1 MTTNQ
6 QAFQEI
12 ILDSIADGV
21 FTVDMQRTIT
31 SFNKSAERITGTP
44 KKEAIGRQCW
54 EVFRANICQNNCALE
69 HTLQTGK
76 PCINKTVHI
85 VNNNGKK
92 IPISISTALL
102 KTTRGKV
109 VGGVETFRDLSPLEE
124 LRKELLGKHTF
135 ADIITKDNAML
146 RIFDVLPSMAK
157 SNSTM
162 LIIGESGTG
171 KELLARAIHNLS
183 DRASGPF
190 VSVNCSALPDT
201 LLESELFGYK
211 KGAFTDAKKDKPGRF
226 TLAKGGTL
234 FLDEIGD
241 ISKAMQA
248 KLLRVLQEKTFEPLG
263 AVSSEKADVRI
274 ITATNQDLD
283 LLVKNNDFR
292 KDLFY
297 RINVL
302 TVQLPPLRHR
312 RQDIP
317 LLVEHFIT
325 HFNGLYR
332 KEITHISD
340 EALQILMRHEF
351 SGNIRELQNI
361 IEHAIIMCPS
371 IVIEKAH
378 LPEYLIKESVSP
390 ATAAGVTPQNMEEF
404 ERMRIEDALAVCR
417 YNKKEAAQKLGIH
430 VTTLWRKMKRLGIE

>member
-21 FTVDMQRTIT
+21 FTVDMQRIIT
-31 SFNKSAERITGTP
+31 SFNRSAERITGIS

-54 EVFRANICQNNCALE
+54 EVFRANICQNDCALE
-69 HTLQTGK
+69 HTLSTGK
-76 PCINKTVHI
+76 PCINTTVHI
-85 VNNNGKK
+85 VNSNGKK

-102 KTTRGKV
+102 KTTRGKI

-146 RIFDVLPSMAK
+146 RIFDVIPSMAK

-171 KELLARAIHNLS
+171 KELFARAIHNLS

-274 ITATNQDLD
+274 VTATNQDLD
-283 LLVKNNDFR
+283 LLVQNNDFR

-302 TVQLPPLRHR
+302 TVQLPPLRKR

-317 LLVEHFIT
+317 LLIEHFIA

-332 KEITHISD
+332 KEITHVGD

-351 SGNIRELQNI
+351 NGNIRELQNI

-371 IVIEKAH
+371 VVVEKSH
-378 LPEYLIKESVSP
+378 LPDYLLKESASP
-390 ATAAGVTPQNMEEF
+390 ASGGSEAPQNIEEF
-404 ERMRIEDALAVCR
+404 ERMRIEEALALCH
-417 YNKKEAAQKLGIH
+417 YNKQETAQKLGIH
-430 VTTLWRKMKRLGIE
+430 VTTLWRKMKSLGI

>member
-21 FTVDMQRTIT
+21 FTVNMQRIIT
-31 SFNKSAERITGTP
+31 SFNRSAERITGIS

-54 EVFRANICQNNCALE
+54 EVFRANICQNDCALE
-69 HTLQTGK
+69 HTLSTGK
-76 PCINKTVHI
+76 PCINTTVHI
-85 VNNNGKK
+85 VNSNGKK

-102 KTTRGKV
+102 KTTRGKI

-146 RIFDVLPSMAK
+146 RIFDVIPSMAK

-171 KELLARAIHNLS
+171 KELFARAIHNLS

-274 ITATNQDLD
+274 VTATNQDLD

-302 TVQLPPLRHR
+302 TVQLPPLRKR

-317 LLVEHFIT
+317 LLIEHFIA

-332 KEITHISD
+332 KEITNIGD

-351 SGNIRELQNI
+351 NGNIRELQNI

-371 IVIEKAH
+371 VVVEKSH
-378 LPEYLIKESVSP
+378 LPDYLLKESASP
-390 ATAAGVTPQNMEEF
+390 ASGGSEAPQNIEEF
-404 ERMRIEDALAVCR
+404 ERMRIEEALALCH
-417 YNKKEAAQKLGIH
+417 YNKQETAQKLGIH
-430 VTTLWRKMKRLGIE
+430 VTTLWRKMKSLGI

>member
-6 QAFQEI
+6 QAFREI

-21 FTVDMQRTIT
+21 FTVDMQRIIT
-31 SFNKSAERITGTP
+31 SFNRSAERITGIS
-44 KKEAIGRQCW
+44 KKEAIGRRCW

-69 HTLQTGK
+69 HTLSTGK
-76 PCINKTVHI
+76 PCINTTVHI
-85 VNNNGKK
+85 VNSKGKK

-146 RIFDVLPSMAK
+146 RIFDVLPSMAR

-190 VSVNCSALPDT
+190 VPVNCSALPDT

-263 AVSSEKADVRI
+263 AVASEKADVRI

-302 TVQLPPLRHR
+302 TVQLPPLRKR

-317 LLVEHFIT
+317 LLIEHFIA

-332 KEITHISD
+332 KEITHIGD

-351 SGNIRELQNI
+351 NGNIRELQNI

-371 IVIEKAH
+371 VVVEKSH
-378 LPEYLIKESVSP
+378 LPDYLLMESASP
-390 ATAAGVTPQNMEEF
+390 AAGGSEAPQNIEEF
-404 ERMRIEDALAVCR
+404 ERLRIEETLALCH
-417 YNKKEAAQKLGIH
+417 YNKQETAQKLGIH
-430 VTTLWRKMKRLGIE
+430 VTTLWRKMKSLGI